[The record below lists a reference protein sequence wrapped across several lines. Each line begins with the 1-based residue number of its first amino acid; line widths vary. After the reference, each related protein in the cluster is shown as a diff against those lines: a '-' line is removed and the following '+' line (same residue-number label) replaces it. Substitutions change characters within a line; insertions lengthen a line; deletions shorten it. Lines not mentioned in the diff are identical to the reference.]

1 MAKSLGL
8 LLLLVSLL
16 EAKVSGPGSLLRAG
30 RSEDA
35 FVPLRSTLD
44 EEAEDKQPAEGEEA
58 SEDKVAAEGEKS
70 AIEGEAEATSG
81 EAEGS
86 EEAEAEG
93 AEGEEG
99 EEEELIPSEA
109 DSEVA
114 YMLLGAVIF
123 VVSLFYLV
131 NWDDDD
137 IRYYSMN
144 IISMTMSI
152 FSAVLMYQGINDQ
165 IKRFSADLP
174 EFARVVIQFAHCAC
188 YIVIMQVLISA
199 LSGVV
204 VFPGATVVNF
214 DEKVWLIAEGL
225 RCDYGR
231 KLTPEE
237 VQKVRAVGREP
248 DAKRSVWLDQ
258 HNIEVPVRKERHN
271 LRRAQRWMRCWAML
285 LAHMSGFAA
294 INAGARLQAVEV
306 FASSPGMALLPAII
320 NQVVLQIFFK
330 LSSMARSKSMEDC
343 IKNQESSGHF
353 KVKLCHEAVV
363 EAENDVSSLSLSF
376 LSVQVIRFIISGI
389 MPNEEGEEEPLV
401 AHSWIHIATFFGIG
415 LMAMILAIVMAMK
428 CTSEEE
434 EEDEETH
441 DKTPK
446 KAHKVPDEPLSERLG
461 MIISNSLA
469 MAFAWI
475 LLFGT
480 KWTLIK
486 VEFLNIESMMGQ
498 IVHALGL
505 SIFCGL
511 AVFLLD
517 SVDDTVRETKGGAEA
532 ASKAIRVIIQAIAI
546 LVGFSWEHCFDAAV
560 ADVAFITPHKRLS
573 KFLLGCFV
581 CVFLVP
587 AWRRHILTKV
597 MAYEE
602 LKKQKRHF
610 NQQKKKRNSREYQP
624 VSSAERK

>member
-1 MAKSLGL
+1 
-8 LLLLVSLL
+8 
-16 EAKVSGPGSLLRAG
+16 
-30 RSEDA
+30 
-35 FVPLRSTLD
+35 
-44 EEAEDKQPAEGEEA
+44 
-58 SEDKVAAEGEKS
+58 
-70 AIEGEAEATSG
+70 
-81 EAEGS
+81 
-86 EEAEAEG
+86 
-93 AEGEEG
+93 
-99 EEEELIPSEA
+99 
-109 DSEVA
+109 
-114 YMLLGAVIF
+114 
-123 VVSLFYLV
+123 
-131 NWDDDD
+131 
-137 IRYYSMN
+137 
-144 IISMTMSI
+144 
-152 FSAVLMYQGINDQ
+152 
-165 IKRFSADLP
+165 
-174 EFARVVIQFAHCAC
+174 
-188 YIVIMQVLISA
+188 VIMQVLISG

-204 VFPGATVVNF
+204 VFPGNSVANF
-214 DEKVWLIAEGL
+214 DQKVWLIAEGL
-225 RCDYGR
+225 RCDYDR
-231 KLTPEE
+231 QLTEEE
-237 VQKVRAVGREP
+237 VSKVRAHGRDP
-248 DAKRSVWLDQ
+248 DAKRSVWLDKF
-258 HNIEVPVRKERHN
+258 NVEVPVRLERHN
-271 LRRAQRWMRCWAML
+271 LRRAQRWMRCWALL

-306 FASSPGMALLPAII
+306 FASSPGMAILPAII

-330 LSSMARSKSMEDC
+330 LSGMARSKSMEDC
-343 IKNQESSGHF
+343 IKNQGSSGHF

-376 LSVQVIRFIISGI
+376 LAVQVIRFIISGI

-401 AHSWIHIATFFGIG
+401 AHSWITISTFFGIG
-415 LMAMILAIVMAMK
+415 LMAMILAIVTAMK
-428 CTSEEE
+428 CTAEEE
-434 EEDEETH
+434 EGEEAH

-446 KAHKVPDEPLSERLG
+446 HAHKVPDEPLSERLG

-486 VEFLNIESMMGQ
+486 VEILNIESMMGQ

-517 SVDDTVRETKGGAEA
+517 YVDDTVRETKGGAEA

-560 ADVAFITPHKRLS
+560 ADIAFVTPHKRLS
-573 KFLLGCFV
+573 KFFLGCFV

-624 VSSAERK
+624 VATEK